1 MKRSIKDLLFDKNQ
15 INFWNGHLENMKR
28 WRCRY
33 KNTVKAILKSS
44 AQTIIGGGDIVSL
57 VHSLDSKKQNVF
69 ISTGGGATL
78 EFLTNKTLPGIK
90 ALQ

>member
-1 MKRSIKDLLFDKNQ
+1 MEWPLGKYEEGGDVAT
-15 INFWNGHLENMKR
+15 
-28 WRCRY
+28 